1 MVVTRGDQGSI
12 FYNKKE
18 NKFNPKKGFNTFVW
32 DMYCEG
38 PYKLEGEKLTEGLSG
53 PMALPGIYNVE
64 IITSQKNKSNTLKTE
79 ITLIKDPRVS
89 ASSKDFED
97 QFNLIK
103 QVNQKLSELHKSVE
117 VIRQNQSEISDWISR
132 SENNE
137 NYNQIKTD
145 GEKLIDTLKDIE
157 NLLVFTDYKG
167 ARDRLNTPVV
177 LNVKLAGLLPVLD
190 SADFK
195 PTDQSYGVYTEV
207 SNEIDEQLDKLKA
220 MQESGLVDFQ
230 ELVSNNNIPGLKN
243 L

>member
-1 MVVTRGDQGSI
+1 MT
-12 FYNKKE
+12 
-18 NKFNPKKGFNTFVW
+18 
-32 DMYCEG
+32 
-38 PYKLEGEKLTEGLSG
+38 
-53 PMALPGIYNVE
+53 
-64 IITSQKNKSNTLKTE
+64 
-79 ITLIKDPRVS
+79 

-97 QFNLIK
+97 QFTLIQKVNL
-103 QVNQKLSELHKSVE
+103 KLSELHKSVE

-132 SENNE
+132 SENNT
-137 NYNQIKTD
+137 NYNKVKSS
-145 GEKLIDTLKDIE
+145 GEKLIETLKDIE
-157 NLLVFTDYKG
+157 KLLVFTDYKG

-230 ELVSNNNIPGLKN
+230 ELVSTSNIPGLKN